1 MDLRDFQGLTK
12 YKLIIPILY
21 VMSWIGMLLGP
32 LLFRNVY
39 DVACVLVI
47 AYLDYKVLMIF
58 FTMCYVNYRTHL
70 VFRKVNSRSLLPDEL
85 SKKDFLSS
93 TQELNYAIII
103 PNYKEDIELLSETLN
118 VLASHSRAPQHYLVF
133 LAMEAH
139 EDGSQQ
145 KAE

>member
-21 VMSWIGMLLGP
+21 VMSWVGMLLGP

-103 PNYKEDIELLSETLN
+103 PNYKEDIELLS
-118 VLASHSRAPQHYLVF
+118 
-133 LAMEAH
+133 
-139 EDGSQQ
+139 
-145 KAE
+145 